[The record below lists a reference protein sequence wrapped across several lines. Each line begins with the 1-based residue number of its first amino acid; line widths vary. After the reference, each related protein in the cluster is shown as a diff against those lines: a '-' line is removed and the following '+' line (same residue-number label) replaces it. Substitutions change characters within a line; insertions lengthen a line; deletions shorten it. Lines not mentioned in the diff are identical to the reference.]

1 MNNETVMSQIDAMSS
16 DQLSSDQL
24 NSSNLDSN
32 SMNLTLNSSESKQ
45 DQNQLD
51 KSIEQ
56 NIDEAQSTKELDQT
70 NQFNILRNKTH
81 TIDLSISSKKL
92 DDLLNRKKKQK
103 KSERSKRSSTQSKFS
118 H

>member
-51 KSIEQ
+51 KQI
-56 NIDEAQSTKELDQT
+56 TKH
-70 NQFNILRNKTH
+70 R
-81 TIDLSISSKKL
+81 
-92 DDLLNRKKKQK
+92 
-103 KSERSKRSSTQSKFS
+103 RSSIN
-118 H
+118 

>member
-1 MNNETVMSQIDAMSS
+1 MSQIDAMSF
-16 DQLSSDQL
+16 DQLSSNQL

-32 SMNLTLNSSESKQ
+32 SMNSISNSSKSKQ

-51 KSIEQ
+51 KQIEQ
-56 NIDEAQSTKELDQT
+56 NIDEAQSTEELDQT
-70 NQFNILRNKTH
+70 NQINILRNKTH
-81 TIDLSISSKKL
+81 TIDLSTSSKKL

-103 KSERSKRSSTQSKFS
+103 KSERSKRSSIQSKFS